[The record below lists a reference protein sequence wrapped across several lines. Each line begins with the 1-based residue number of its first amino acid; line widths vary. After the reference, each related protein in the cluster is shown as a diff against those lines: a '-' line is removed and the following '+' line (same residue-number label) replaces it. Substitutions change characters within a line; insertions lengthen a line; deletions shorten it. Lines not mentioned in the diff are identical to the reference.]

1 MLRVCFPWS
10 QENLSPWYTSCYE
23 FPRPQ
28 PTHQTPAGLVTKA
41 QARAWWWNR
50 HSVDLINEPIC
61 QVLITAS
68 SFYLSQDVP
77 LIMDLGFD
85 VPSQKKHFAL
95 RQLCVCWNNVP
106 KNQLNSGHSL
116 FFHNAFS
123 GWSFLC
129 FLMKGVFWLCAQQ
142 ILLAN
147 PAKYEGEIS

>member
-1 MLRVCFPWS
+1 MKSRKSLSVVHLMLRIPTSTTNPPNPSWS
-10 QENLSPWYTSCYE
+10 CNKSSSQSMVMESALCRPYQWTDMPSSHHSIIVLLIPGCSPY
-23 FPRPQ
+23 
-28 PTHQTPAGLVTKA
+28 H
-41 QARAWWWNR
+41 
-50 HSVDLINEPIC
+50 
-61 QVLITAS
+61 
-68 SFYLSQDVP
+68 
-77 LIMDLGFD
+77 GFGFWC
-85 VPSQKKHFAL
+85 PFSKKNTL
-95 RQLCVCWNNVP
+95 LWDSCVCWNNVP